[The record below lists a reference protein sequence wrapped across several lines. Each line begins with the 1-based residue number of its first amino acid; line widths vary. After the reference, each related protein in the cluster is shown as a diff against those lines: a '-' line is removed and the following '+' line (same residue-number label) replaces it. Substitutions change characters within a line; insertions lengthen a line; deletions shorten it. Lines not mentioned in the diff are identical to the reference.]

1 MRTRRTGRTIA
12 LAACLLTLAA
22 CGGDDATDT
31 TDTATDTTM
40 TDTTMTETTEGMAD
54 TTMTETTEMMSDT
67 TEAMGDMDL
76 TAANVGPACASVP
89 AEGEGSFDGMTDD
102 PAATAA
108 SNNPALSTLVS
119 AVGEAEL
126 VETLN
131 GEGPFTIFAPA
142 NSAFEAIPAEDLE
155 AVMADQETLTS
166 ILTYH
171 VVAGEALDARA
182 LVDAGTVTTV
192 QGGDLTIEEA
202 DGTVTVNGSA
212 AVVCGNVATANAIV
226 HIIDTVLMP
235 SE

>member
-1 MRTRRTGRTIA
+1 MRTQRTMRAIT
-12 LAACLLTLAA
+12 LAACLAMLAA
-22 CGGDDATDT
+22 CAGDDTTAT
-31 TDTATDTTM
+31 TDAVTDTTM
-40 TDTTMTETTEGMAD
+40 TDTTEDTTDTTMTETTMTETTEGM
-54 TTMTETTEMMSDT
+54 
-67 TEAMGDMDL
+67 GDMDL
-76 TAANVGPACASVP
+76 TAANIGPACASVP
-89 AEGEGSFDGMTDD
+89 TEGEGSFDGMTDD

-119 AVGEAEL
+119 AVEEAEL